1 MQHENVREALLV
13 GEINPAVTAHLEHCP
28 DCAALAADLQTIDQ
42 IAPSLEAGVAPPTD
56 LVEKIR
62 ARIADDR
69 AAGSDIPHDDFRE
82 SLLVGEINPA
92 VTAHLEHCPDC
103 GALAAD
109 LRIIDHLAPSLETG
123 VGPPTDLVEKI
134 RARIAEDRARHPDVD
149 STDVADD
156 VDEWPLESAR
166 GEGLHWA
173 GAAIGALGASPGGR
187 VELAHQATALY
198 LGLLLEERGDLPGAE
213 AAYRRAIE
221 LGHGAAAYHLGL
233 LVEGRGDLAGAETAY
248 RRSAELGHGAA
259 ALHLGLLL
267 KERGDLAR
275 AEDAYRRGV
284 ELAHG
289 AAALYLGLLLEE
301 RGDLAGAEAAYRR
314 GVELGDGAA
323 ALDLGQLLKE
333 RASSASSSTPGGSQP
348 PRPST
353 SPRPVVRP
361 RRTRRGLYF
370 RQLLQKQGD
379 RRATRVELERARA
392 SEDSP
397 VAAEGEEP
405 PARGGRGAPGAGAP
419 AA

>member
-221 LGHGAAAYHLGL
+221 LGHGAAAHHLGL
-233 LVEGRGDLAGAETAY
+233 LVEGRGDLAAAEA
-248 RRSAELGHGAA
+248 
-259 ALHLGLLL
+259 
-267 KERGDLAR
+267 
-275 AEDAYRRGV
+275 AYRRGV
-284 ELAHG
+284 ELADG

-379 RRATRVELERARA
+379 RRATRVGLEPAPA

-405 PARGGRGAPGAGAP
+405 PAPGGRGAPGAGAP